1 MATPLSPCP
10 ICQLASKTAVNAGGV
25 EVQCR
30 RCGSFTLTDVAARI
44 LTRLAPGQP
53 ANLSGW
59 IRENQ
64 GCSITER
71 RLQELSQIKTPA
83 VGEKGDKLLLF
94 LAAKFPKPGGKFHI
108 DYDKKSAG
116 ESDALQDRYVHADE
130 LLGVSWAEDVREL
143 GFLVGDYLATEK
155 GALAFESSGFVKG
168 FHSITPKGWSQV
180 EALRHGDIKSDRG
193 FVAMWF
199 DKSMD
204 AADVTIGAAIREA
217 GYRAVRLDRH
227 EHNNRIDDEIL
238 AGIRRSKFV
247 VADLTGQRG
256 GVYFEAGFALGLGIP
271 VIWLCRKDDMA
282 KIHFDN
288 RQYNFI
294 LWEEG
299 KLAELSKALQNRIEA
314 TIGRGPSAGST

>member
-1 MATPLSPCP
+1 
-10 ICQLASKTAVNAGGV
+10 
-25 EVQCR
+25 
-30 RCGSFTLTDVAARI
+30 
-44 LTRLAPGQP
+44 
-53 ANLSGW
+53 
-59 IRENQ
+59 
-64 GCSITER
+64 
-71 RLQELSQIKTPA
+71 
-83 VGEKGDKLLLF
+83 
-94 LAAKFPKPGGKFHI
+94 
-108 DYDKKSAG
+108 
-116 ESDALQDRYVHADE
+116 
-130 LLGVSWAEDVREL
+130 
-143 GFLVGDYLATEK
+143 VGDYLAMEK

-168 FHSITPKGWSQV
+168 FYSITPKGWSQI

>member
-1 MATPLSPCP
+1 
-10 ICQLASKTAVNAGGV
+10 V
-25 EVQCR
+25 
-30 RCGSFTLTDVAARI
+30 
-44 LTRLAPGQP
+44 
-53 ANLSGW
+53 
-59 IRENQ
+59 
-64 GCSITER
+64 ITED
-71 RLQELSQIKTPA
+71 RLKELLQLRTPS
-83 VGEKGDKLLLF
+83 VGEKGDRLLLSLSSRF
-94 LAAKFPKPGGKFHI
+94 AKPGETFEIGFTE
-108 DYDKKSAG
+108 DTSLAG
-116 ESDALQDRYVHADE
+116 AGYIHGVDLCGIAWAQDLAE
-130 LLGVSWAEDVREL
+130 LR
-143 GFLVGDYLATEK
+143 FLLADYLMQER
-155 GALAFESSGFVKG
+155 GSLLSRSSTWDMSQVL
-168 FHSITPKGWSQV
+168 ITPKGWSQV
-180 EALRHGDIKSDRG
+180 AALRHGDIKSDLG

-199 DKSMD
+199 DPSMD
-204 AADVTIGAAIREA
+204 AADVTISAAIREA

-314 TIGRGPSAGST
+314 TIGRGPSADNT